1 MGTKFMASALQKLD
15 DGTIK
20 LTITISADLVK
31 KTQDVVVS
39 ELAKNA
45 KLAGFRKG
53 KAPKKL
59 VEEKLNKQEVQE
71 EVLKKLL
78 PSAYLEAVKEHG
90 LKPIIN
96 PKIHVDK
103 IDDLSTLSEQSE
115 SKGWQFVA
123 LTCEMPEVKLN
134 DYKEAIQQI
143 TAKSKIIVPGNPSTG
158 SGQEVKF
165 EEILKALLESVT
177 VAIPKILIDNEVE
190 RILSQLLDDIKKL
203 GLTLD
208 QYLASTS
215 RTAATLRSEYEKKA
229 ENDLKLEFALQ
240 KIAEE
245 EKITVDEKEIEEAIQ
260 KAKDEQE
267 KKHLMQNRYL
277 LASILRQQK
286 TLDFLKNL

>member
-1 MGTKFMASALQKLD
+1 MTSALQKLD

-20 LTITISADLVK
+20 LTITIPQDLVK
-31 KTQDVVVS
+31 KTWDEVVA
-39 ELAKNA
+39 ELVKNS

-59 VEEKLNKQEVQE
+59 VEEKLNKQEIQE

-78 PSAYLEAVKEHG
+78 PSTYLEAITEHN

-96 PKIHVDK
+96 PKVHVQKLEEATDW
-103 IDDLSTLSEQSE
+103 IFE
-115 SKGWQFVA
+115 A
-123 LTCEMPEVKLN
+123 LTCELPEVKLN
-134 DYKEAIQQI
+134 GYKEAIQKI
-143 TAKSKIIVPGNPSTG
+143 TAKSKIIVPGKDLKE
-158 SGQEVKF
+158 QEVKF
-165 EEILKALLESVT
+165 EEIVKTLLESIT
-177 VAIPKILIDNEVE
+177 VAIPKILVDNEAE
-190 RILSQLLDDIKKL
+190 RLLSQLLDDIKKL
-203 GLTLD
+203 GFTLD
-208 QYLASTS
+208 QYLASTG
-215 RTAATLRSEYEKKA
+215 RTAATLRAEYEKKA
-229 ENDLKLEFALQ
+229 ENDIKLEFALQ